1 MDGPRSAAHDGRGRQ
16 GWPLMQAI
24 NRGAAGRDVLLT
36 GRRMRCGA
44 PLLMDPGLYSTTAPW
59 RGLMRGR
66 ASVARSRTVV
76 SAV

>member
-1 MDGPRSAAHDGRGRQ
+1 
-16 GWPLMQAI
+16 MQAL
-24 NRGAAGRDVLLT
+24 NRGAAGPVAMLP

-59 RGLMRGR
+59 RGQMRGR

-76 SAV
+76 TAL